1 MKISA
6 RFRLRASVPAL
17 LGVAAVIACAGA
29 AGASAYGSKSVSAS
43 SSPTSH
49 TSASATATAIS
60 AGGGTGAGHTC
71 ALTRAGGVK
80 CWGNNRFGEL
90 GNGTR
95 KYRTTP
101 VAVHGLTSGVT
112 AISAGDSD
120 SCALT
125 GAGAVKC
132 WGLNH
137 VGQLGDGTTTGR
149 RRPVAVSGLPSGVT
163 AISAGRFHTC
173 ALTSAGGV
181 KCWGNNEEGQL
192 GDGTTTDRHTPV
204 TVSGLSSGVAAIAA
218 GSYHTCALTTA
229 GQVKCWGSNTH
240 GELGDGT
247 TTNRRRPV
255 AVSGFPS
262 GVTAIS
268 AGFEDSCALTSAGG
282 VECWGY
288 NQYGKLGDGT
298 RTDRHTPVA
307 VSGLSSG
314 VAAIAAG
321 GFHSCALTSA
331 GGVECW
337 GYNFYGELGD
347 GTTTNRRRPVAVSRL
362 ARGVKAIE
370 AGEAHTCALTSAG
383 WVKCWGLSILGD
395 GTAIKGLT
403 PVGVVGFGGSLKCGV
418 PNVVG
423 RTLARARTEIVFGH
437 CRVGNVTWVA
447 SLSRKNTVVGQR
459 PRPGKR
465 LKKFARVNLK
475 VSRG

>member
-1 MKISA
+1 M
-6 RFRLRASVPAL
+6 RATVLAL

-29 AGASAYGSKSVSAS
+29 TGASAYGSKSVSAS
-43 SSPTSH
+43 SSPKPP
-49 TSASATATAIS
+49 TSASATATAVS
-60 AGGGTGAGHTC
+60 AGGGTSAGHTC
-71 ALTRAGGVK
+71 ALTSAGGVK
-80 CWGNNRFGEL
+80 CWGNNHFGEL

-101 VAVHGLTSGVT
+101 FAVHGLTSGVT
-112 AISAGDSD
+112 AISTGDAD

-132 WGLNH
+132 WGWNH
-137 VGQLGDGTTTGR
+137 VGQLGDGTTANRTT
-149 RRPVAVSGLPSGVT
+149 PVAVSGLSSGVA
-163 AISAGRFHTC
+163 AISAGWVHTC

-204 TVSGLSSGVAAIAA
+204 AVSGLSSGVAAIAA
-218 GSYHTCALTTA
+218 GFYHTCALTTA
-229 GQVKCWGSNTH
+229 GQVKCWGSNTY

-247 TTNRRRPV
+247 TTDRHTPV
-255 AVSGFPS
+255 AVAGLAS

-268 AGFEDSCALTSAGG
+268 AGFADSCVLTSAGG
-282 VECWGY
+282 VECWGS

-298 RTDRHTPVA
+298 RIDRRRPVA
-307 VSGLSSG
+307 VFGLARG
-314 VAAIAAG
+314 VEAIAAG

-347 GTTTNRRRPVAVSRL
+347 GTRTERHRPVAVSGL

-395 GTAIKGLT
+395 GTAIQSLT

-418 PNVVG
+418 ANVLG
-423 RTLARARTEIVFGH
+423 RRLARARKEIVFGH
-437 CRVGNVTWVA
+437 CRVGKVTRVA
-447 SLSRKNTVVGQR
+447 SLSKKNTVVGQR

-465 LKKFARVNLK
+465 LKKFARVSLK
-475 VSRG
+475 ASRGRVTAR